1 MTWGDWMCPE
11 LEPQH
16 HLELERQRRAIAA
29 YDLPQAQAMLRKL
42 AQLAQRQDLIIRGAT
57 KRIAELELQQVLQEC
72 AGPSVEFQPTPSRI
86 DTPSAITGGTDPA
99 I

>member
-16 HLELERQRRAIAA
+16 HLELERQRRAIAT

-42 AQLAQRQDLIIRGAT
+42 AQLAQRQDLIIRAAT
-57 KRIAELELQQVLQEC
+57 KHIAELECREAVRD
-72 AGPSVEFQPTPSRI
+72 V
-86 DTPSAITGGTDPA
+86 
-99 I
+99 